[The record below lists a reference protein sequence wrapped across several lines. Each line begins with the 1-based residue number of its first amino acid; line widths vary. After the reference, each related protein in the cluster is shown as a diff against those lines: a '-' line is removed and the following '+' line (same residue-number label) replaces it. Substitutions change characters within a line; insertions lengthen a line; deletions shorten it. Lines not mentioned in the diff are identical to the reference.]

1 MLLEVLIAHVVGP
14 HRPPAATPSTD
25 SSWGPFQGISLLIA
39 IHAVCGGVALL
50 CGPGALIAMKGGRL
64 HRGFGIGFFYSMM
77 LTSVLALIISNLPD
91 HKNFFLFMIGIFSIY
106 MISSG
111 LRYLSLRK
119 LYKGQSPETIDWILT
134 LLMLLFGSILFIGGI
149 IQLVGLYSIMG
160 NNYFGIVMIVFGAI
174 SLSMVRQDIRNYSGN
189 IKYRNQYL
197 QMHIIRMVGAN
208 IAAFT
213 AFLVVNNHSILP
225 NLVAWLLPTAIGAP
239 IISYW
244 VNKQKKVQGA
254 KIERKS

>member
-1 MLLEVLIAHVVGP
+1 
-14 HRPPAATPSTD
+14 
-25 SSWGPFQGISLLIA
+25 
-39 IHAVCGGVALL
+39 
-50 CGPGALIAMKGGRL
+50 
-64 HRGFGIGFFYSMM
+64 
-77 LTSVLALIISNLPD
+77 
-91 HKNFFLFMIGIFSIY
+91 MIGIFSIY